1 MNNRNPGLLALAA
14 VVVALAACSGQSS
27 ETTDAT
33 EPTSATAEPEIAPAA
48 EAAPAQAPAADTA
61 VAAADSTPAAD
72 AAGHP
77 GEETYKKTC
86 AMCHSTTALGAPMVG
101 DKADWGARAAQ
112 GTETLHKHALE
123 GFNGAK
129 GVMPARGGNPSLDD
143 DAVKAAVD
151 YMVGQ
156 SK

>member
-14 VVVALAACSGQSS
+14 AVLVLAACSAQAPES
-27 ETTDAT
+27 TDADEST
-33 EPTSATAEPEIAPAA
+33 PVTAEPAAPAPEAAAA
-48 EAAPAQAPAADTA
+48 EATPADAAP
-61 VAAADSTPAAD
+61 VAAADGAPVAD
-72 AAGHP
+72 AAAHP

-101 DKADWGARAAQ
+101 DKADWSARAAQ
-112 GTETLHKHALE
+112 GADTLHKHALE
-123 GFNGAK
+123 GFNGQK
-129 GVMPARGGNPSLDD
+129 GVMPARGGNPGLDD

-151 YMVGQ
+151 YMVSQ

>member
-14 VVVALAACSGQSS
+14 AVLVLAACSGQAPDST
-27 ETTDAT
+27 EATEATPAAT
-33 EPTSATAEPEIAPAA
+33 EPAAPAPEAAPAEAPPA
-48 EAAPAQAPAADTA
+48 EAAP
-61 VAAADSTPAAD
+61 VAAADGAPATD

-101 DKADWGARAAQ
+101 DKADWSARAAQ
-112 GTETLHKHALE
+112 GADTLHKHALE
-123 GFNGAK
+123 GFNGQK

-151 YMVGQ
+151 YMVSQ

>member
-14 VVVALAACSGQSS
+14 VVLVLAACSGQAPESA
-27 ETTDAT
+27 DA
-33 EPTSATAEPEIAPAA
+33 ADAA
-48 EAAPAQAPAADTA
+48 ECA
-61 VAAADSTPAAD
+61 PAAD

-101 DKADWGARAAQ
+101 DKADWSARAAQ
-112 GTETLHKHALE
+112 GADTLHKHALE

-143 DAVKAAVD
+143 DSVKAAVD
-151 YMVGQ
+151 YMV
-156 SK
+156 SKSK

>member
-14 VVVALAACSGQSS
+14 IALALAACSGQTPES
-27 ETTDAT
+27 TDAA
-33 EPTSATAEPEIAPAA
+33 PSAPAASEPAAPAPEAAPTAPEPA
-48 EAAPAQAPAADTA
+48 EAAPL
-61 VAAADSTPAAD
+61 AAADGAPAAD

-101 DKADWGARAAQ
+101 DKADWSARAAQ
-112 GTETLHKHALE
+112 GADTLHKHALE
-123 GFNGAK
+123 GFNGQK

-151 YMVGQ
+151 YMV
-156 SK
+156 SKSK

>member
-14 VVVALAACSGQSS
+14 VVLVLAACSGQAPESADAADAAESAPVVAS
-27 ETTDAT
+27 ET
-33 EPTSATAEPEIAPAA
+33 
-48 EAAPAQAPAADTA
+48 EAAPAEAPAADAT
-61 VAAADSTPAAD
+61 VAAADSAPAAD

-101 DKADWGARAAQ
+101 DKADWSARAAQ
-112 GTETLHKHALE
+112 GADTLHNHALE

-151 YMVGQ
+151 YMV
-156 SK
+156 SKSK